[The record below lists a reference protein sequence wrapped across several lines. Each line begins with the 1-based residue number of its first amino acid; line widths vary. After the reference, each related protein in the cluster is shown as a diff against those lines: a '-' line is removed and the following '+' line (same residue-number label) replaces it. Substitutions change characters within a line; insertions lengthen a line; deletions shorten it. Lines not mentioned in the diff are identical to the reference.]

1 MSTADIIILLV
12 VLLIVGLIIFRIIR
26 QIVKKDY
33 CGYCSSK
40 TSCSLKLDDL
50 LKELDEN
57 VK

>member
-33 CGYCSSK
+33 CGDCSSK